1 MISHI
6 HIELGYPRLHYP
18 RLSPGDT
25 AGACGA
31 NTTSLVGWMWVVCVA
46 CGLGARPVAE
56 LRRGKSM
63 GKSMQEGGRGHAK

>member
-1 MISHI
+1 MHAVQT
-6 HIELGYPRLHYP
+6 PR
-18 RLSPGDT
+18 RLD
-25 AGACGA
+25 
-31 NTTSLVGWMWVVCVA
+31 VGSVVCVA